1 MGPSTSS
8 TSSGDTALGMKTTL
22 RARPFGFITSLL
34 PLSLL
39 CLNDSGSAVGE
50 GGGYA
55 SILLPYEL

>member
-8 TSSGDTALGMKTTL
+8 TSSGDAALGMKTTL

-55 SILLPYEL
+55 SIPLPYEL